1 MSTVERAKKLGLESI
16 DDYIVWWSVRHRQH
30 LMLAIEV
37 AGRDQ
42 GGWANC
48 HEIADV
54 LRRNQ
59 GGPAAHD
66 PAFLSM
72 SVLAPWC
79 RTSLHN
85 DPGREGQETPP
96 LLEKRRRIGAGL
108 VDYRLTED
116 GREIMKRGM
125 SL

>member
-1 MSTVERAKKLGLESI
+1 MSWRQKAEAVGVDESE
-16 DDYIVWWSVRHRQH
+16 YIAWWSLRHRQH
-30 LMLAIEV
+30 LLLAIEV

-48 HEIADV
+48 HEVADV

-59 GGPAAHD
+59 GGGPPAHD

-72 SVLAPWC
+72 SILSPWC
-79 RTSLHN
+79 RTSHHN
-85 DPGREGQETPP
+85 DPQAGPVDTPP

-108 VDYRLTED
+108 VDYRLTKE